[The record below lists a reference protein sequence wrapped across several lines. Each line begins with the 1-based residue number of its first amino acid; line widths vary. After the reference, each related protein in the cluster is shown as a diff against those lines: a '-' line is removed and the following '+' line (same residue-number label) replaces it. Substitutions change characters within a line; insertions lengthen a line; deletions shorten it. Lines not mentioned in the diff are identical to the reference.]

1 MVQGKYSEN
10 DTTNWTPEL
19 SRTLNYDLTQARQV
33 DNGERE
39 VERDL
44 TSEPI
49 ERDLTSREEVERD
62 LTSEPIDPFVCTTGV
77 FWIDWKSLQTF
88 YDVIYINW
96 NPALFKHKSTIH
108 E

>member
-44 TSEPI
+44 TSETNR
-49 ERDLTSREEVERD
+49 EGFDLSRGGREGFD
-62 LTSEPIDPFVCTTGV
+62 L
-77 FWIDWKSLQTF
+77 
-88 YDVIYINW
+88 
-96 NPALFKHKSTIH
+96 
-108 E
+108 

>member
-1 MVQGKYSEN
+1 MRNLGVKGLKDFVVCVVQGKYSEN

-49 ERDLTSREEVERD
+49 
-62 LTSEPIDPFVCTTGV
+62 DPFVCIYHRCVLDRLEVTA
-77 FWIDWKSLQTF
+77 
-88 YDVIYINW
+88 DV
-96 NPALFKHKSTIH
+96 L
-108 E
+108 